1 MSLKLKKIT
10 GNQLFTPTIL
20 LLAIL
25 LGFYTSSIDLVEKTY
40 NFSFI
45 IAVSSTILILKTFTA
60 VFGSIEHNLKNKKNL
75 LPASLLILALIQFY
89 LGFLAIDFLTVDKF
103 PLNSVGIILTAE
115 IIFAITAFLTKNTSI
130 LKSSLIIILILS
142 IATSSLYFKWFDK
155 NIDLFILSQQFIAY
169 LILIFQLIE
178 LFLCMSFYGKNKDA
192 ET

>member
-1 MSLKLKKIT
+1 MSLNLKKIS

-20 LLAIL
+20 LLAII

-45 IAVSSTILILKTFTA
+45 IAISSTILILKTFTA
-60 VFGSIEHNLKNKKNL
+60 VFGNIEDNLKNKKNL
-75 LPASLLILALIQFY
+75 LPASLLVLALIQFY

-115 IIFAITAFLTKNTSI
+115 IIFAITAFLTKNTSV
-130 LKSSLIIILILS
+130 LKFSLVIILILS
-142 IATSSLYFKWFDK
+142 VATSSLYFKWFDR

-169 LILIFQLIE
+169 IILIFQLIE
-178 LFLCMSFYGKNKDA
+178 LFLCMSFYGKHKSNS
-192 ET
+192 